1 MDVFSVVVLAQI
13 LLVVEHFAGEADDG
27 VGRDGVVLSDPLL
40 LDSLLEHGEPHGG
53 AVLAP
58 VEVLEPLSDLAK
70 CGTDSGEVRALEGA
84 GRGDTACVE
93 VAASSCARCARRALL
108 RTVEEVGGSI
118 VPVASSVLRRIDLR
132 VAVGAAAVEAFRPI
146 VAKRHCQQL
155 RPTATEGRGGRGS
168 KSLNSW
174 RSCTEPRPF
183 TRGEGRASQIQ
194 MPRDV
199 PISPRGES
207 CLRVSQSRKGL
218 RS

>member
-1 MDVFSVVVLAQI
+1 M
-13 LLVVEHFAGEADDG
+13 
-27 VGRDGVVLSDPLL
+27 
-40 LDSLLEHGEPHGG
+40 
-53 AVLAP
+53 LAP
-58 VEVLEPLSDLAK
+58 VEVLEPWADISK
-70 CGTDSGEVRALEGA
+70 RGTDSGEDRALEGA

-118 VPVASSVLRRIDLR
+118 DWPVAASVLRRIDLR
-132 VAVGAAAVEAFRPI
+132 VAAGAAAVEAFRAI
-146 VAKRHCQQL
+146 FRKRHRQQL
-155 RPTATEGRGGRGS
+155 RPTATEARGGQGS

-207 CLRVSQSRKGL
+207 CLRVSQSRKGRVSQSRKGL
-218 RS
+218 RSWAG